1 MFLVLRW
8 TRNINVTV
16 GILNKAI
23 LAMRC
28 FYLANEL
35 VQHATKMSESAEKVE
50 EQEGHIVDA
59 EITEDVAE
67 IDELEDLP
75 EKSLS

>member
-1 MFLVLRW
+1 
-8 TRNINVTV
+8 
-16 GILNKAI
+16 
-23 LAMRC
+23 MRC